1 MYDWGYGV
9 MPHTGMG
16 FGFGGWILMIL
27 FWALLI
33 AAIALLIKWL
43 VSPRPGS
50 EGESTSER
58 RSNRALDILRERYA
72 RGEIDHEEFEERRRR
87 LED

>member
-1 MYDWGYGV
+1 MYDWGYGA
-9 MPHTGMG
+9 MPHAGMG

-27 FWALLI
+27 FWGLLI
-33 AAIALLIKWL
+33 AAIAVLIKSL
-43 VSPRPGS
+43 VSPRPRS
-50 EGESTSER
+50 DDESRNER
-58 RSNRALDILRERYA
+58 RSNRALDILCERYA

>member
-1 MYDWGYGV
+1 MYDWGYGA
-9 MPHTGMG
+9 MPHAGMG

-27 FWALLI
+27 FWVLLI

-43 VSPRPGS
+43 ISPRSGS
-50 EGESTSER
+50 DSEPASER